1 MNILITG
8 HKGFVGTHLYNK
20 LSNTFGLVVTGLDLK
35 TGQDLLTCELPEADV
50 IIHLAGLSGVRQSF
64 DNPTEYWK
72 QNVIVSQRLFDH
84 YAGKRIMYASSSTAY
99 EPWRNP
105 YAMSKH
111 AIEQIAPPNSL
122 GMRFTTVYGPNGRE
136 QMLIPKI
143 LRNDIQWIN
152 TNHKRDFIHIEDLMS
167 AIHLLI
173 NTRTING
180 IVDIGSGVS
189 HQLTD
194 LMQHFGI
201 NFEGR
206 IGGDNE
212 RLDNKAN
219 VELLYKYNWKPK
231 NDLYDYIG
239 KNRSVS

>member
-8 HKGFVGTHLYNK
+8 HKGFIGSNLFK
-20 LSNTFGLVVTGLDLK
+20 LLQSRFSDNIIGLDIK
-35 TGQDLLTCELPEADV
+35 DGNDLLSCELPEADV
-50 IIHLAGLSGVRQSF
+50 IIHLAGLSGVRQSL

-105 YAMSKH
+105 YALSKH

-122 GMRFTTVYGPNGRE
+122 GMRFTTAYGLNGRE

-143 LRNDIQWIN
+143 INNDIQWIN
-152 TNHKRDFIHIEDLMS
+152 VNHKRDFIHVEDLIS
-167 AIHLLI
+167 AVQLLI
-173 NTRTING
+173 SERQING
-180 IVDIGSGVS
+180 IIDIGSGFS
-189 HQLTD
+189 HQITD
-194 LMQHFGI
+194 LVQHFGI
-201 NFEGR
+201 DYEGR
-206 IGGDNE
+206 IGGENE

-219 VELLYKYNWKPK
+219 IELLTKYGWKTNYDLYKY
-231 NDLYDYIG
+231 IEEH
-239 KNRSVS
+239 RSVN